1 MVAKGKSD
9 FLDTA
14 YLEVLLQCTANA
26 DMYDFEYYTEYFLD
40 EALRQL
46 QRHMLYLEMLKQE
59 LL

>member
-1 MVAKGKSD
+1 MVAPRKND

-26 DMYDFEYYTEYFLD
+26 DMYDFDYYAEYFLE
-40 EALRQL
+40 EAIRQL
-46 QRHMLYLEMLKQE
+46 QRHMLYIEMLKQE